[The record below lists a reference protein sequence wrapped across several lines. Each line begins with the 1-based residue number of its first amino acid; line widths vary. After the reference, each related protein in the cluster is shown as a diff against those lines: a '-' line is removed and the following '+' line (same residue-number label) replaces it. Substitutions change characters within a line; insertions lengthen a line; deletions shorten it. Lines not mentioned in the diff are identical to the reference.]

1 MSASDVLKAALEK
14 KKAANQKPSK
24 KNAGGGEK
32 GIGGGQVATNRPAK
46 KAAGR
51 GR

>member
-1 MSASDVLKAALEK
+1 MSASDILKAALEK
-14 KKAANQKPSK
+14 KKAANQKPGK
-24 KNAGGGEK
+24 KNTSGGEK
-32 GIGGGQVATNRPAK
+32 GIGGGQVTTNRPAK

>member
-1 MSASDVLKAALEK
+1 MGASNILKAALEK

-24 KNAGGGEK
+24 KNSNGNEK
-32 GIGGGQVATNRPAK
+32 SVGGGQVTINRPAK

>member
-1 MSASDVLKAALEK
+1 MGASDILKAALEK
-14 KKAANQKPSK
+14 KKAANQKPGK
-24 KNAGGGEK
+24 KNAGGTEK
-32 GIGGGQVATNRPAK
+32 GIGGGQVTTNRPTK

>member
-1 MSASDVLKAALEK
+1 MSASDVIKAALEK
-14 KKAANQKPSK
+14 KKAANQKPGK
-24 KNAGGGEK
+24 KSADSNEK
-32 GIGGGQVATNRPAK
+32 GIGGGQVTTNRPTK

>member
-14 KKAANQKPSK
+14 KKAANQKPGK
-24 KNAGGGEK
+24 KNASGGEK
-32 GIGGGQVATNRPAK
+32 GIGGGQVTTNRPAK

>member
-1 MSASDVLKAALEK
+1 MSASDILKAALAK
-14 KKAANQKPSK
+14 KKAANQKTGK
-24 KNAGGGEK
+24 KNASGDEK
-32 GIGGGQVATNRPAK
+32 TIGGNQVISNLPAK

>member
-1 MSASDVLKAALEK
+1 MSASDILKAALEK
-14 KKAANQKPSK
+14 KKAANQKPGK
-24 KNAGGGEK
+24 KNASGGEK
-32 GIGGGQVATNRPAK
+32 GIGGGQVTTNRPAK

>member
-1 MSASDVLKAALEK
+1 MSASDILKAALEK
-14 KKAANQKPSK
+14 KKAANQKPGK
-24 KNAGGGEK
+24 KAAGNNEK
-32 GIGGGQVATNRPAK
+32 GIGSGQVTTNRPTK

>member
-14 KKAANQKPSK
+14 KKAANQKPGK
-24 KNAGGGEK
+24 KNTNGGEK
-32 GIGGGQVATNRPAK
+32 GIGGGQVTTNRPAK

>member
-14 KKAANQKPSK
+14 KKSANQKPGK
-24 KNAGGGEK
+24 KNSGGSEK
-32 GIGGGQVATNRPAK
+32 GIGGGQVTTNRPAK

>member
-1 MSASDVLKAALEK
+1 MSASDILKAALEK
-14 KKAANQKPSK
+14 KKAANQKPGK
-24 KNAGGGEK
+24 KNAAGGEK
-32 GIGGGQVATNRPAK
+32 GIGGGQVTTNRPAK

>member
-1 MSASDVLKAALEK
+1 MGASDILKAALEK
-14 KKAANQKPSK
+14 KKAANQKPGK

-32 GIGGGQVATNRPAK
+32 GIGGGQVTTNRPAK

>member
-1 MSASDVLKAALEK
+1 MGASDVIKAALEK
-14 KKAANQKPSK
+14 KKAANQKPGK
-24 KNAGGGEK
+24 KNAGGDEK
-32 GIGGGQVATNRPAK
+32 GISGGQVTINRPAK

>member
-1 MSASDVLKAALEK
+1 MSSSNILKAALEK
-14 KKAANQKPSK
+14 KKAANRQPSK
-24 KNAGGGEK
+24 KSASAGER
-32 GIGGGQVATNRPAK
+32 GISGGQVTTNRPAK

>member
-14 KKAANQKPSK
+14 KKAANQKPGK
-24 KNAGGGEK
+24 KNASGTEK
-32 GIGGGQVATNRPAK
+32 GIGGGQVTTNRPAK

>member
-14 KKAANQKPSK
+14 KKAANQKPGK
-24 KNAGGGEK
+24 KNTSGGEK
-32 GIGGGQVATNRPAK
+32 GIGGGQVTTNRPAK

>member
-14 KKAANQKPSK
+14 KKAANQKPGK
-24 KNAGGGEK
+24 KNAGNDDK
-32 GIGGGQVATNRPAK
+32 GIHGNQVSTNKPAK
-46 KAAGR
+46 KSAGR

>member
-1 MSASDVLKAALEK
+1 MSASDILKAALEK
-14 KKAANQKPSK
+14 KKAANQKPGK
-24 KNAGGGEK
+24 KNSSGGEK
-32 GIGGGQVATNRPAK
+32 GIGGGQVTTNRPAK

>member
-1 MSASDVLKAALEK
+1 MSASDVIKAALEK
-14 KKAANQKPSK
+14 KKAANQKPGK
-24 KNAGGGEK
+24 KNAGGDEK
-32 GIGGGQVATNRPAK
+32 GMGGGQVTTNRPAK

>member
-1 MSASDVLKAALEK
+1 MSASDVIKAALEK
-14 KKAANQKPSK
+14 KKAANQKPGK
-24 KNAGGGEK
+24 KNASGDEK
-32 GIGGGQVATNRPAK
+32 GLGGNQVTTNRPVK

>member
-1 MSASDVLKAALEK
+1 MGASDILKAALEK
-14 KKAANQKPSK
+14 KKAANQTPGK
-24 KNAGGGEK
+24 KTAGSNEK
-32 GIGGGQVATNRPAK
+32 GIGSGQVTTNKPAK

>member
-14 KKAANQKPSK
+14 KKAANQKPGK
-24 KNAGGGEK
+24 KNAAGGEK
-32 GIGGGQVATNRPAK
+32 GIGGGQVTTNRPAK

>member
-1 MSASDVLKAALEK
+1 MGASDVIKAALEK
-14 KKAANQKPSK
+14 KKAANQKPGK
-24 KNAGGGEK
+24 KNAGGDEK
-32 GIGGGQVATNRPAK
+32 GIGGGQVTTNRPAK

>member
-14 KKAANQKPSK
+14 KKAANQKPGK
-24 KNAGGGEK
+24 KNASGGEK
-32 GIGGGQVATNRPAK
+32 GIGGGQLTTNRPAK

>member
-1 MSASDVLKAALEK
+1 MSASDILKAALEK
-14 KKAANQKPSK
+14 KKAANQKPGK
-24 KNAGGGEK
+24 KNAGSGEK
-32 GIGGGQVATNRPAK
+32 GIGSGQVTTNRPAK

>member
-1 MSASDVLKAALEK
+1 MGASDILKAALEK
-14 KKAANQKPSK
+14 KKAANQKPGK
-24 KNAGGGEK
+24 KNASGGEK
-32 GIGGGQVATNRPAK
+32 GIGGGQVTTNRPAK